1 MLLEDRL
8 ASDAMA
14 QLYCDPVEIV
24 RSDDSAT
31 VADALERLAAAQ
43 ARGLHAAGFLSYE
56 LGYVFE
62 PRLAALLP
70 PERTLPLLWFGL
82 FRKPIAIAP
91 IHLDQAFAAFAPPP
105 PLGTVRP
112 ALEAPAHTAK
122 VARVMDY
129 LHAGDAYQINLT
141 FPIDFRYTGDPLSLY
156 AALRAGQ
163 PASYGGI
170 VAFDAATLLSIS
182 PELFIDVSS
191 GRATTIPMKGTAARC
206 ATPQADRAA
215 MAHLQADPKQ
225 RAENLMIVDL
235 LRNDLGR
242 ISERSSVTVPN
253 LFSVETYPTFHTLT
267 STVASQ
273 LRAGLSVADIMR
285 ALFPCG
291 SITGAPKLR
300 AMEIIRELEE
310 EPREAYTGSI
320 GAISPDGNLR
330 FNVAI
335 RTATL
340 FADGRGRYGV
350 GGGIVADSQPS
361 DEYAECLLKARVLT
375 DLADDYGLIETLRW
389 SAHAGFVRLELHLD
403 RLARSATALGF
414 SFDRAGAQ
422 ARLTLL
428 ATTFADSNDRRV
440 RLELRRN
447 GHIEITAPVLAD
459 EPGRRL
465 SVVVVAERI
474 DAGDP
479 FLAHKTTRRRRY
491 ETEAENALKHNADD
505 AIFQN
510 RAGFVTESTRS
521 SIFVEQDGKLLTPPL
536 SDGVLPGVLRQ
547 SLIASGRAVERQ
559 LTLADLRKADQWFLG
574 NSLRD
579 LMPAGFADACKAEPD
594 SNI

>member
-1 MLLEDRL
+1 VLLEDRL
-8 ASDAMA
+8 AAEAQA

-31 VADALERLAAAQ
+31 VADALERLAAAK

-56 LGYVFE
+56 LGYVLE

-70 PERTLPLLWFGL
+70 PARSLPLLWFGL
-82 FRKPIAIAP
+82 FRKPLAIAATE
-91 IHLDQAFAAFAPPP
+91 LDQAFAMLAPPP
-105 PLGTVRP
+105 PLEAVRP
-112 ALEAPAHTAK
+112 ALEAPAHAAK

-141 FPIDFRYTGDPLSLY
+141 FPIDFRYAGDPLSLY
-156 AALRAGQ
+156 AALRTSQ

-170 VAFDAATLLSIS
+170 VAFEAATLLSIS

-242 ISERSSVTVPN
+242 VSELGSVAVPS
-253 LFSVETYPTFHTLT
+253 LFSVETYPTFHTMT
-267 STVASQ
+267 STVTAQ
-273 LRAGLSVADIMR
+273 LRPEISFADIMR

-291 SITGAPKLR
+291 SITGAPKVR

-310 EPREAYTGSI
+310 DPRDAYTGSI
-320 GAISPDGNLR
+320 GAISPDGDLR

-340 FADGRGRYGV
+340 FPDGSGRYGV
-350 GGGIVADSQPS
+350 GGGIVADSQPA

-389 SAHAGFVRLELHLD
+389 SAQTGFLRLDLHLE
-403 RLARSATALGF
+403 RLTRSARALGF
-414 SFDRAGAQ
+414 SFDLASTQ

-428 ATTFADSNDRRV
+428 AGTFTDSDDRRV

-447 GHIEITAPVLAD
+447 GHLEIAAPILAA
-459 EPGRRL
+459 EPSRHL
-465 SVVVVAERI
+465 SVVVAAERM

-479 FLAHKTTRRRRY
+479 FLAHKTTQRRRF
-491 ETEAENALKHNADD
+491 EAAAAAALEHKADD
-505 AIFQN
+505 AIFLN

-521 SIFVEQDGKLLTPPL
+521 TIFVEQEGKLLTPPL

-547 SLIASGRAVERQ
+547 SLIESGRAVERQ
-559 LTLADLRKADQWFLG
+559 LTLADLQNAERWLLG
-574 NSLRD
+574 NSLRG
-579 LMPAGFADACKAEPD
+579 LMPARFADVCNVPMD
-594 SNI
+594 R